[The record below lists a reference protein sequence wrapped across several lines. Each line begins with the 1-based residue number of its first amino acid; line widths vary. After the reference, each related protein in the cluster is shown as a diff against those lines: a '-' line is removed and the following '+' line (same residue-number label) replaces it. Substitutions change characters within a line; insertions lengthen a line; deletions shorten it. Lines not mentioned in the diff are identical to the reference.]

1 MTIRLVT
8 DSSADLPEEWL
19 RTFGIT
25 VVGLHLVEEE
35 GKPVSTSAA
44 TPDEIAQ
51 VYQGLL
57 DEPDCTGI
65 VSVHLSRELS
75 RTWQSAAD
83 ASHRFGG
90 RVLVVD
96 SQGAGMAF
104 GAVVAQCA
112 WAAAEQGLGLSATY
126 ELAERLCRGASTFAA
141 VESLDSL
148 RRGGRISA
156 VAAIFGGALSMRP
169 ILILRGGTL
178 DLAAKART
186 TTRAHQK
193 LRSLLREELGKGDVL
208 VAVHHHRSPERAEDM
223 AAEIR
228 KETTFPERVVIVEF
242 DEVLGWHLGDGTV
255 GVSVTALAD
264 TDFPI
269 PGVPPQAG
277 A

>member
-1 MTIRLVT
+1 MTVRLVT
-8 DSSADLPEEWL
+8 DSSADLPEEWI
-19 RTFGIT
+19 RAFGIT
-25 VVGLHLVEEE
+25 VVGLHLVKED

-44 TPDEIAQ
+44 TPDEVAE
-51 VYQGLL
+51 VYRELL
-57 DEPDCTGI
+57 DDPDCTGV

-83 ASHRFGG
+83 ASTRFGG

-96 SQGAGMAF
+96 SQCAGMAF

-112 WAAAEQGLGLSATY
+112 WAAGRGLGLSATY
-126 ELAERLCRGASTFAA
+126 ELAERLCRGASTIAA

-169 ILILRGGTL
+169 ILILRGGNL

-186 TTRAHQK
+186 TTKAHQK
-193 LRSLLREELGKGDVL
+193 VRTLLREELGRGDVL
-208 VAVHHHRSPERAEDM
+208 LAVHHHRAPGRAEDM
-223 AAEIR
+223 ATEIR

-255 GVSVTALAD
+255 GVSVTELAD
-264 TDFPI
+264 AEFPI
-269 PGVPPQAG
+269 PEAPPQAD